1 MKRAYIPV
9 LIAGGIAVFVL
20 IFMLVRRGGGKSGES
35 NQLDRPKIEQMMQDQ
50 IRASKQGEGAG
61 GNALGTRDNR

>member
-1 MKRAYIPV
+1 MKRAYIPI
-9 LIAGGIAVFVL
+9 LIAGGIAMIVL
-20 IFMLVRRGGGKSGES
+20 IFMLVRQGGRKSDDS

-50 IRASKQGEGAG
+50 IRTSKQSEDTG